1 MDAIASLQA
10 IIGAAVFFIHN
21 DVCVVRFGPQYEP
34 EANQTQQLQRTREQ
48 QHATNRKTGQVTRT
62 WLRPAM
68 SVRLRAR
75 LLLCA
80 NRNRRK
86 ARRGRTKKKQLPAIA
101 NARRKGSRALE
112 ALLLIVSFILVRK
125 MAPMRE
131 RTRRVNSPEAR
142 LRIGTSQKNGC
153 KNK

>member
-1 MDAIASLQA
+1 VDPIASLQA
-10 IIGAAVFFIHN
+10 IIGVAVFFIN
-21 DVCVVRFGPQYEP
+21 YDVRVMRLGPQDEP
-34 EANQTQQLQRTREQ
+34 EANQTQQLQRSRER
-48 QHATNRKTGQVTRT
+48 QHATDCKTGQETRT

-68 SVRLRAR
+68 RVRLRAR

-101 NARRKGSRALE
+101 NARRKGSRALD

-131 RTRRVNSPEAR
+131 RTRRVNSPAAR
-142 LRIGTSQKNGC
+142 LRVGTSQKNGC
-153 KNK
+153 K